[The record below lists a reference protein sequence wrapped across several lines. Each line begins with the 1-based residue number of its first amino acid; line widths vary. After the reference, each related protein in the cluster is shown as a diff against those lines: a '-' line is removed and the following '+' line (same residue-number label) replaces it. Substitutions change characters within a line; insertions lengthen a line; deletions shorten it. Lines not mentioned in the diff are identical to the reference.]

1 MEPGGESK
9 CQARWKAGEEFILT
23 QMTLNDVVQSLAHV
37 LTTGIPEIPVHTEK
51 QPGDA
56 EGPYLFVQLAKSE
69 QSRELHR
76 RYKRTHSLEVH
87 FVPGGANSRVSTY
100 EMAERLYELLADF
113 GTGDG
118 LMSGAALAAQ
128 WQEDGRLLVQL
139 TFTQIV
145 WSQASEEIK
154 MGTLRQEGELKNGV

>member
-1 MEPGGESK
+1 MR
-9 CQARWKAGEEFILT
+9 QAKSKAGEEFILT

-37 LTTGIPEIPVHTEK
+37 LAAAIPEVPVYTEK
-51 QPGDA
+51 QPEKMA
-56 EGPYLFVQLAKSE
+56 EPYLLVQLAKSE

-76 RYKRTHSLEVH
+76 RYKRTYSLEVH
-87 FVPGGANSRVSTY
+87 FIPGGANSRVSTY

-118 LMSGAALAAQ
+118 LMPGAALAAQ

-145 WSQASEEIK
+145 WSPAPEEIK
-154 MGTLRQEGELKNGV
+154 MGTLRQEGELKDGV